1 MTSRSGPALFVL
13 IALMFCASE
22 VAGADE
28 TRALAEVVAAYEE
41 ARSAKRWP
49 DAIVA
54 AQQLVEL
61 TAEETGNDSL
71 ATADAVTHLA
81 NTHFLAG
88 DLVSAEADYLRAVTL
103 IEGRVGTLNRRL
115 VVPLRG
121 LGLIYFERQQH
132 DLAAVV
138 LERAIQVSHR
148 AEGLF
153 NPDQM
158 DLLLHLAETLTQ
170 LGQLPRAQHYLQY
183 AVRVAEQSYGAE
195 DTRVAEPLSELGR
208 WYSRVGAYYSSRRTY
223 LQAVDIIE
231 KNAGPRDLALVRPLR
246 GLAYNSMIAYML
258 GDPNPPT
265 PADVAE
271 FTVGHQFETGRED
284 PRPGNR
290 RRLSSDSEQGLLR
303 AIDIQAG
310 NPDADP
316 LIFAATLIETGDW
329 FTLKHSTDEA
339 LGYYKRAWP
348 LLGEWTKTEPES
360 RDLLLTYPVQIYLVP
375 PISALWDP
383 GRSEEQV
390 VEKYV
395 LVEFTVTPQG
405 GVTEVRVVD
414 SDASGRQVKDTVR
427 AIEGALYRPRFVDGE
442 PAVTTGVRHRQVFR
456 ERLDPAAAA
465 ESAD

>member
-1 MTSRSGPALFVL
+1 MTSKSVPALIVL
-13 IALMFCASE
+13 IALMVCDAVIAGTDEARSE
-22 VAGADE
+22 
-28 TRALAEVVAAYEE
+28 AEIGTAYEE

-49 DAIVA
+49 DAIAA

-61 TAEETGNDSL
+61 TAEKTGSDSL
-71 ATADAVTHLA
+71 ATADAVTRLA

-88 DLVSAEADYLRAVTL
+88 DLVSAETDYLRAVTL
-103 IEGRVGTLNRRL
+103 IEARVGTLNRHL
-115 VVPLRG
+115 VAPLRG
-121 LGLIYFERQQH
+121 LGLIYVERKQH
-132 DLAAVV
+132 DLASFV
-138 LERAIQVSHR
+138 LERAIEVSHR

-170 LGQLPRAQHYLQY
+170 LGQLPRAEHYLQY

-195 DTRVAEPLSELGR
+195 DPRIAEPMSELGR
-208 WYSRVGAYYSSRRTY
+208 WYSRVGAYYSSRRAY
-223 LQAVDIIE
+223 LRAIDIIE
-231 KNAGPRDLALVRPLR
+231 RSAGTRDLALVKPLR

-258 GDPNPPT
+258 GDPNPPK

-271 FTVGHQFETGRED
+271 FTVGHVFETGRED

-316 LIFAATLIETGDW
+316 LVFAATLIETGDW
-329 FTLKHSTDEA
+329 FTLKNSTDEA

-348 LLGEWTKTEPES
+348 LLGDWTKTEPES
-360 RDLLLTYPVQIYLVP
+360 RDLLLTYPVQIYFVP
-375 PISALWDP
+375 PLSALWDP
-383 GRSEEQV
+383 GRPEEQLA
-390 VEKYV
+390 EKYV

-405 GVTEVRVVD
+405 VVTDVKVVD
-414 SDASGRQVKDTVR
+414 TDASGRQAKDTVR
-427 AIEGALYRPRFVDGE
+427 AIQGALYRPRFADGE
-442 PAVTTGVRHRQVFR
+442 PVVTTGVRHRQVFK
-456 ERLDPAAAA
+456 ERKDTTEAV
-465 ESAD
+465 ESEH